1 MLEQA
6 LLAGGCFWGL
16 QAKLKALNGVSNT
29 LAVYTGGTL
38 ENPTYAQ
45 VCRQRTGHVE
55 AVQLNYDTDIISYA
69 QLLENFFQSHN
80 PLLGDSFGEQYRST
94 IFYMDEKQKATAE
107 QIIASIDN
115 SGLYPGP
122 IQTVLRPASKIW
134 PAEEYHQDYY
144 AKNNVASNDDCYC
157 R

>member
-80 PLLGDSFGEQYRST
+80 PIQSENFGEQYRST
-94 IFYMDEKQKATAE
+94 IFYLNDEQKATAE
-107 QIIASIDN
+107 KVIASIN
-115 SGLYPGP
+115 LSGLYPEK
-122 IQTVLRPASKIW
+122 IRTALRPASKIW